1 MRNSS
6 ALGKDNINPDAI
18 EHFSFVGVDLIVII
32 TITYFFFSE
41 LQLSGVSL
49 LISKVF
55 YAHAIFPSFQYWN
68 LKKQNNKTLG
78 NIERLN
84 STQNLHWWTSLQQV
98 KVLNQINCVV
108 VANFTYKGSSEI
120 IPWHTKVFF
129 LAI

>member
-55 YAHAIFPSFQYWN
+55 YAHAIFPSFQY
-68 LKKQNNKTLG
+68 
-78 NIERLN
+78 
-84 STQNLHWWTSLQQV
+84 
-98 KVLNQINCVV
+98 
-108 VANFTYKGSSEI
+108 
-120 IPWHTKVFF
+120 
-129 LAI
+129 